1 MPNEVTASLALSK
14 KEMEQVERVAK
25 QKGISTD
32 EAATLLFSAGLA
44 KRVKRSTGK
53 SPAKVYSMKKRA

>member
-1 MPNEVTASLALSK
+1 MPDSVTADLALSK
-14 KEMEQVERVAK
+14 REMEQVERVAK

-44 KRVKRSTGK
+44 RRVKKKTGK
-53 SPAKVYSMKKRA
+53 SPARVYSIGRKK